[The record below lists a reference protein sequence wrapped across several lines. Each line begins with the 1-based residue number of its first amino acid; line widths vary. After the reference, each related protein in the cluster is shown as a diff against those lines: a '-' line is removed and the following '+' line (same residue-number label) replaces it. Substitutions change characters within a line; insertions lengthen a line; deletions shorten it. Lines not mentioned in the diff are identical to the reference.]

1 MTQLASFVS
10 LKNQDFNAFQS
21 TIKPFLDKFVAD
33 NPPPSG
39 QTIEKNKAIRD
50 MFDMIHGRY
59 NIPWTSSRAAA
70 KAGVAVDIS
79 ACTTKE
85 ITVAVDC
92 FTVLFQFIGVTGEVC
107 GEAATEV
114 IDELTQTQLDGLSQL
129 FQAVSDANGP
139 TQTATAVFNLISGI
153 YKLTGIRQILGA
165 IESNMAWYN
174 WVLMGTVITAQ
185 AVALFATDG
194 ASFIAELV
202 LMGAFL
208 TQLGIDAAAMG
219 EACGWTS

>member
-1 MTQLASFVS
+1 MTQSASFVN
-10 LKNQDFNAFQS
+10 LKNLDFNTFQN
-21 TIKPFLDKFVAD
+21 TIKPFLDEFVTE

-39 QTIEKNKAIRD
+39 QTIDKDNAIRD

-59 NIPWTSSRAAA
+59 DIPWTSSPAAA
-70 KAGVAVDIS
+70 TGVAVGIS

-85 ITVAVDC
+85 ITVAIDC
-92 FTVLFQFIGVTGEVC
+92 FTVLFQFLGVTGKVC

-114 IDELTQTQLDGLSQL
+114 IDELTQTQMDGLTKL
-129 FQAVSDANGP
+129 FQAISDAEGVTN
-139 TQTATAVFNLISGI
+139 TATAVFNLISGI

-165 IESNMAWYN
+165 IEDNMAWYN
-174 WVLMGTVITAQ
+174 WVIMGTVITAQ

-208 TQLGIDAAAMG
+208 TQLGIDATAMA